1 MTILGVFLKSPTNR
15 LRTTDHLPTDQPIT
29 FLRPPTNQPLTKS
42 TDHQPTDHRP
52 IRNMKARNSITNFI
66 WISDKKIWDRVINTT
81 SRMWVSIFWL
91 KPEYGIQKIKSLFVK
106 LNNYKTY
113 GNCIWIKRIKT
124 GKNIQKLS

>member
-15 LRTTDHLPTDQPIT
+15 LRTTDHLLTDQPIT
-29 FLRPPTNQPLTKS
+29 FFRPPTNQPLTKS

-91 KPEYGIQKIKSLFVK
+91 KPEYDIQKIKSLFVK
-106 LNNYKTY
+106 LINYKTY
-113 GNCIWIKRIKT
+113 GNYIWIKKIKT
-124 GKNIQKLS
+124 GKYIQKLS